1 MKMNGQILTTI
12 FLAISFLGCV
22 TCPKN
27 DPDKF
32 FFDKDLA
39 SNGTLNGIMNYTA
52 DGTLHYFIVDTIF
65 INNPYVVSLDD
76 TSTFI
81 MSDSVYEN
89 TVPSYENYINND
101 QVYLYADLD
110 GAYIQLLYYSD
121 QVVPNRYK
129 SRVIYSK
136 PDITLWDN
144 NYIVPN
150 VVVKQDGPF
159 QVVKWEKSPLKF
171 ILMLIRGKSYI
182 TYTYYMHH
190 IDFDRTPLYKPLPL
204 NNPNA
209 YYKIVYPIFE

>member
-1 MKMNGQILTTI
+1 MKAKTYIAIFITI
-12 FLAISFLGCV
+12 CIIGCSAHHNAV
-22 TCPKN
+22 I
-27 DPDKF
+27 DDSY
-32 FFDKDLA
+32 FDKDLA

-101 QVYLYADLD
+101 QVYLFAELD
-110 GAYIQLLYYSD
+110 GAYIQMLYYSD
-121 QVVPNRYK
+121 EVVPNRYK

-144 NYIVPN
+144 NYVVPN

-159 QVVKWEKSPLKF
+159 QVVKWEKSPSKF

-190 IDFDRTPLYKPLPL
+190 VDYNRTPLYKPLPL
-204 NNPNA
+204 KNPNA

>member
-1 MKMNGQILTTI
+1 MNGQILTTI

-159 QVVKWEKSPLKF
+159 QVVKWEN
-171 ILMLIRGKSYI
+171 
-182 TYTYYMHH
+182 
-190 IDFDRTPLYKPLPL
+190 LP
-204 NNPNA
+204 
-209 YYKIVYPIFE
+209 